1 MSEVKNYEQQENMIL
16 CESNKFIQ
24 YLIDRGLLKDP
35 GITDETT
42 RQSSQKRKYSLYHN
56 TLLLLKN
63 YRNIFWQLK
72 SFPTSI
78 TAELDRP
85 LEEVDN
91 ILSLVDDQLDMGNRK
106 LESRLHSLQKSRMLI
121 DRLNEAV
128 AILQTKPGDGPLLYD
143 VIYTAYIQPEE
154 LGYAEIIERL
164 NISIRQYYRL
174 RKRAVNL
181 ISIRLWSAPSHEL
194 EILLDT
200 VALLEAMNEA

>member
-1 MSEVKNYEQQENMIL
+1 
-16 CESNKFIQ
+16 
-24 YLIDRGLLKDP
+24 
-35 GITDETT
+35 
-42 RQSSQKRKYSLYHN
+42 
-56 TLLLLKN
+56 
-63 YRNIFWQLK
+63 
-72 SFPTSI
+72 
-78 TAELDRP
+78 
-85 LEEVDN
+85 VDN

-181 ISIRLWSAPSHEL
+181 ISIRLWSAPSREL

>member
-1 MSEVKNYEQQENMIL
+1 
-16 CESNKFIQ
+16 
-24 YLIDRGLLKDP
+24 
-35 GITDETT
+35 
-42 RQSSQKRKYSLYHN
+42 
-56 TLLLLKN
+56 
-63 YRNIFWQLK
+63 
-72 SFPTSI
+72 
-78 TAELDRP
+78 
-85 LEEVDN
+85 
-91 ILSLVDDQLDMGNRK
+91 MGNRK

-181 ISIRLWSAPSHEL
+181 ISIRLWSAPSREL

>member
-1 MSEVKNYEQQENMIL
+1 MSEVKNYEQQEHMIL
-16 CESNKFIQ
+16 CESNKFVQ
-24 YLIDRGLLKDP
+24 YLVDRGLIKDP

-42 RQSSQKRKYSLYHN
+42 RQSSQKRKYNLYHN

-63 YRNIFWQLK
+63 YRNICWQLK
-72 SFPTSI
+72 AFPANI
-78 TAELDRP
+78 TAELDQP
-85 LEEVDN
+85 LAEVDN
-91 ILSLVDDQLDMGNRK
+91 ILSLVDDQLDMGNRR
-106 LESRLHSLQKSRMLI
+106 LESRLRSLQKSRILI

-128 AILQTKPGDGPLLYD
+128 AILKTKPGDGPLLYD
-143 VIYTAYIQPEE
+143 VIYTAYLQPEE

-164 NISIRQYYRL
+164 NMSIRQYYRL

-181 ISIRLWSAPSHEL
+181 ISIRLWSAPSREL